1 MQHQKTS
8 MKRRQFRIGDL
19 ARELSV
25 KKYVIRF
32 WEKEFELKSDRSD
45 GGQRFYTEEDLN
57 IFQHIK
63 NLLYHEGFTIAGA
76 KKQLDSEYKPA
87 LISEPK
93 AEQKCEPKCESKVE
107 LQADEVM
114 AAHREEEPAEEKSI
128 VAATVDEVQIPS
140 AQQALFL
147 NALQEFKQELLAF
160 KRNLEE

>member
-76 KKQLDSEYKPA
+76 KKQLDSEYKPT
-87 LISEPK
+87 LISELK
-93 AEQKCEPKCESKVE
+93 AEPKCEPKVA
-107 LQADEVM
+107 LLADEVM

-140 AQQALFL
+140 AQQTLFL

-160 KRNLEE
+160 KRILEE

>member
-57 IFQHIK
+57 LFQHIK

-87 LISEPK
+87 LVVEPK
-93 AEQKCEPKCESKVE
+93 AELKIE
-107 LQADEVM
+107 LQEDEVM
-114 AAHREEEPAEEKSI
+114 AAHREEEPVEEKSI
-128 VAATVDEVQIPS
+128 VAATVDEVKIPN
-140 AQQALFL
+140 AQHKLFL

>member
-87 LISEPK
+87 LVSEPK
-93 AEQKCEPKCESKVE
+93 AEPKVE

-128 VAATVDEVQIPS
+128 VAATVDEVPIPS
-140 AQQALFL
+140 AQQTLFF